1 MDAYGASAANC
12 TAAQQ
17 VTSAAAAGCAA
28 TSIFWLKGGR
38 SAANAEDVITAVG
51 TPPCVM
57 DTTSALRSG
66 CGGTQ

>member
-1 MDAYGASAANC
+1 MDAYGASAANF

-51 TPPCVM
+51 LLASAVEATI
-57 DTTSALRSG
+57 ALRSG